1 MAVWSI
7 VNFSQIP
14 FDWRLDAEYFKPEY
28 LKLDNLLSNANVELW
43 GNLKGK
49 FITGPFGSAFAVEN
63 YVEHSPYRYVRGKDV
78 KPFFL
83 LEQDNAYIPK
93 SAFQGL
99 KKYSLFPEDLLVS
112 VVGTLGNVAI
122 VNEDIGQ
129 AIYSCKSTVYRS
141 KSIDPYYL
149 CTYLNSNIGQAY
161 LQRKSRGAIQAG
173 LNLDDLYTIPIYI
186 PEFEQQK
193 EIRKLVITSW
203 EKLKISK
210 TLYAEAEDLL
220 LHELGLNKLDLSTQK
235 SYVANFSETVESNR
249 LDAEYYNPKYT
260 VLINYLHNIPHSKLG
275 YLASFSN
282 GATPSGAKYLD
293 KGKGIPFIRIQNVTK
308 NRLDLDDV
316 VYIDK
321 KIHNGIL
328 KRSQLQPG
336 DVLITITGRIG
347 TAAVIPDSLLFANMN
362 QHSVRLR
369 IHNAQINPYYLSVF
383 LNSKAGLLQTDR
395 EAYGATRDALPYY
408 CLEKIIIPIASLDL
422 QKQVE
427 VKVREAEK
435 TLQEAKTLL
444 ERAKH
449 QVEQIIL
456 GG

>member
-28 LKLDNLLSNANVELW
+28 LKLDNLLSNVNVELW

-49 FITGPFGSAFAVEN
+49 FITGPFGSAFTVEN

-83 LEQDNAYIPK
+83 LDQDNAYIPK

-122 VNEDIGQ
+122 VDEDVGQ

-186 PEFEQQK
+186 PEFEQQR

-210 TLYAEAEDLL
+210 TLYAEAETLL
-220 LHELGLNKLDLSTQK
+220 LHELGLNNLDLSTQK
-235 SYVANFSETVESNR
+235 SYVANFSETVESDR
-249 LDAEYYNPKYT
+249 FDAEYFHPEKRHILEQQLIRCT
-260 VLINYLHNIPHSKLG
+260 VL
-275 YLASFSN
+275 
-282 GATPSGAKYLD
+282 
-293 KGKGIPFIRIQNVTK
+293 
-308 NRLDLDDV
+308 
-316 VYIDK
+316 
-321 KIHNGIL
+321 
-328 KRSQLQPG
+328 
-336 DVLITITGRIG
+336 
-347 TAAVIPDSLLFANMN
+347 
-362 QHSVRLR
+362 LR
-369 IHNAQINPYYLSVF
+369 F
-383 LNSKAGLLQTDR
+383 
-395 EAYGATRDALPYY
+395 
-408 CLEKIIIPIASLDL
+408 
-422 QKQVE
+422 
-427 VKVREAEK
+427 
-435 TLQEAKTLL
+435 
-444 ERAKH
+444 
-449 QVEQIIL
+449 
-456 GG
+456 